1 MAGRPTGSKD
11 AVKRR
16 KGVYGRTIQL
26 HKDIERMGFNF
37 IPELR
42 KIEPVD
48 EETLIIDEVY
58 CSIFGCGKKLTLIEK
73 RYGNKC
79 FNHQ

>member
-1 MAGRPTGSKD
+1 MAGRPKGSKD
-11 AVKRR
+11 TSKR
-16 KGVYGRTIQL
+16 KVFYGRTLQL
-26 HKDIERMGFNF
+26 HKYIERMGFNF
-37 IPELR
+37 IPEYI
-42 KIEPVD
+42 KVEPVD
-48 EETLIIDEVY
+48 EERLVIEEVY